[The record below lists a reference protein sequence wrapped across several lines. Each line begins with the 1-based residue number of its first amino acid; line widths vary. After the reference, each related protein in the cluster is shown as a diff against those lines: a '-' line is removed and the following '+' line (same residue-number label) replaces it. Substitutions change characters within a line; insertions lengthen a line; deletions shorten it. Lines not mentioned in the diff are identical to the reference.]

1 MSFTNTSYQLGMYE
15 DLHLAGKLAMPDI
28 QKAIDLQ
35 KARYSGKKAH
45 NVKNNVLSLPDR
57 QIIGLE

>member
-1 MSFTNTSYQLGMYE
+1 MYE
-15 DLHLAGKLAMPDI
+15 DLHLAGKLAIPDI
-28 QKAIDLQ
+28 QIAIDLQ